1 MERDKLEQKLWDI
14 RISRDKVE
22 ILEILAE
29 FDRLT
34 TENEKL
40 KATPVAKLYMEAV
53 ADRFELLGKLHQ
65 AQAQLAKICLPIK
78 IYGDVGHIRRTVI
91 PLLCE
96 QCKDISAQTLERV
109 LDYLDSQKPDEAISK
124 KGE

>member
-29 FDRLT
+29 FDRL
-34 TENEKL
+34 KL
-40 KATPVAKLYMEAV
+40 RGDTL
-53 ADRFELLGKLHQ
+53 
-65 AQAQLAKICLPIK
+65 QAQLAKICLPIK

>member
-1 MERDKLEQKLWDI
+1 MNREEFI
-14 RISRDKVE
+14 RVAIQVSTWAKGTIPFRAAFDQL
-22 ILEILAE
+22 IAE
-29 FDRLT
+29 FDRL
-34 TENEKL
+34 NEINTNQSNLINNMGKRG
-40 KATPVAKLYMEAV
+40 ATL
-53 ADRFELLGKLHQ
+53 
-65 AQAQLAKICLPIK
+65 QAQLAKICLPIK

>member
-1 MERDKLEQKLWDI
+1 MERDKLLAALRELSDRGHGAAGFKPHYAIEQ
-14 RISRDKVE
+14 
-22 ILEILAE
+22 EILAE
-29 FDRLT
+29 FDRL
-34 TENEKL
+34 KL
-40 KATPVAKLYMEAV
+40 RGDTL
-53 ADRFELLGKLHQ
+53 
-65 AQAQLAKICLPIK
+65 QAQLAKICLPIK